1 MPARSDE
8 RRARQSA
15 REPGGAS
22 GVGRTPRS
30 ESEGKPNLMG
40 DAFDDNYETFK
51 ALLDTFPPSEAVK
64 RLEQFGIEQEV
75 VQRIRERHEQDTIR
89 IKELEEPHA
98 VVLGNRDTWYT
109 GPQAKDKCWP
119 GIVEQLLKDGWSQS
133 PAIDDLADSS
143 TRIVSLLNH
152 PKEKSFSTRG
162 LVVGYVQ
169 SGKTTNFTSVMAKAA
184 DRGYKLFIVLAGIH
198 NGLRRQTQARLV
210 QQLVEQNPAMWS
222 QLTGLDKDFTPQENP
237 ASYFGK
243 NNKTHVLC
251 VVKKNAAVLRKLA
264 RWLEKASA
272 HLEGCPAL
280 IIDDEADQATVATKS
295 INPLILRI
303 MSSLPKCAYVGYTA
317 SPFANLLIDPS
328 ADNLYPKDFVVNLPK
343 PKGHFGTEV
352 LFGRYALDGEDP
364 EQVDDGH
371 DMIRSIPKDDVPCVR
386 PEKKADVEG
395 FEPFITDTLRDAVE
409 YFWLATA
416 ARRVRGAGNQHNTML
431 IHTSVNTSVHNSFK
445 RPLQHLRDTAARS
458 IEDADYLARLRDLW
472 DEESAR
478 VPAEDFGE
486 KKVAFDQL
494 IHELPG
500 VLRGCRVIMDNSSSE
515 DRLDYENGP
524 VVAIAVGGNT
534 LSRGL
539 TLEGL
544 SVSYFVR
551 AVSAYD
557 TLLQMGRWF
566 GFRNGYADLPRIWM
580 TDELA
585 EWFRHLATV
594 ETEMRRDINI
604 YMTEDETP
612 LTFAVRLRTHPSLRV
627 TAAAKMRDAITA
639 ASSYGGKRVQTHY
652 FHTNADWLRVNNDA
666 ARELVAKSVAF
677 ATRADERPADGRYVF
692 HEVPHSHVLEFLS
705 SYKFHE
711 KSPEND
717 ADLIVGYIRKRVS
730 SAGSLQR
737 WNVAVVGN
745 PRGEGFTFGHGVTVG
760 RNTRARLSVTNP
772 VADFADIK
780 TLMSRR
786 DAGVD
791 LAGDVADLTDDG
803 IMELRRSEFPSTG
816 LLVLYPI
823 DKLSEPTP
831 AKKLRAPLNAEEHV
845 IGVGLVFP
853 KPANEDSTVEK
864 YISANL
870 GNVTIEDE
878 DFSLVDSEE
887 A

>member
-1 MPARSDE
+1 MTD
-8 RRARQSA
+8 
-15 REPGGAS
+15 
-22 GVGRTPRS
+22 
-30 ESEGKPNLMG
+30 
-40 DAFDDNYETFK
+40 DFDGMYETFQ
-51 ALLDTFPPSEAVK
+51 ALLETFPPSEAVK
-64 RLEQFGIEQEV
+64 RLELLGVEQHV
-75 VQRIRERHEQDTIR
+75 VEEIRRRHEERTIR

-119 GIVEQLLKDGWSQS
+119 AIVNLLRKDGWPER
-133 PAIDDLADSS
+133 PAIQDLDDSS

-152 PKEKSFSTRG
+152 PKEKAFSTRG

-210 QQLVEQNPAMWS
+210 QQLVDPNPSMWS
-222 QLTGLDKDFTPQENP
+222 QLTGLDKDFTPHENP
-237 ASYFGK
+237 AGYFGK
-243 NNKTHVLC
+243 SNKTRVLC
-251 VVKKNAAVLRKLA
+251 VVKKNATVLRKLSQ
-264 RWLEKASA
+264 WLAKAA
-272 HLEGCPAL
+272 DYLEDCPAL

-295 INPLILRI
+295 INPLILSI
-303 MSSLPKCAYVGYTA
+303 MSSLPRSAYVGYTA
-317 SPFANLLIDPS
+317 SPFANLLIDP
-328 ADNLYPKDFVVNLPK
+328 AAEDLYPRDFVVNLPK

-352 LFGRYALDGEDP
+352 LFGRYALDGEDKDD
-364 EQVDDGH
+364 VDDGH
-371 DMIRSIPKDDVPCVR
+371 DMIRSVPKDDVPCVR
-386 PEKKADVEG
+386 PETKADVEG
-395 FEPFITDTLRDAVE
+395 FEPVITDTLERAID

-416 ARRVRGAGNQHNTML
+416 ARRVRGTGNPHSTML
-431 IHTSVNTSVHNSFK
+431 IHTSVNTAVHNSFK
-445 RPLQHLRDTAARS
+445 RPLEHLRRRRAAS
-458 IEDADYLARLRDLW
+458 LADADVLRRLRALW
-472 DEESAR
+472 DQETAR
-478 VPAEDFGE
+478 VPAEEFDE
-486 KKVAFDQL
+486 TKVPFDSL
-494 IHELPG
+494 LPELPG
-500 VLRGCRVIMDNSSSE
+500 VLDSCRVIMDNSSSE

-594 ETEMRRDINI
+594 ETEMRRDIDV
-604 YMTEDETP
+604 YMTESETP

-627 TAAAKMRDAITA
+627 TAAAKMRSAVTA
-639 ASSYGGKRVQTHY
+639 ASSYGGRRVQTHY
-652 FHTNADWLRVNNDA
+652 FRTDADWLRGNIDA
-666 ARELVAKSVAF
+666 ARKLVGASIANAV
-677 ATRADERPADGRYVF
+677 RVEDRSADGRYVF
-692 HEVPHSHVLEFLS
+692 RDVPFDVVTDFLAE
-705 SYKFHE
+705 YKFHE

-717 ADLIVGYIRKRVS
+717 GELMTAYIRKRIS
-730 SAGSLQR
+730 AAGSLRR

-745 PRGEGFTFGHGVTVG
+745 PAGEPFEFAPNVAVG
-760 RNTRARLSVTNP
+760 RGVRARL
-772 VADFADIK
+772 ADTLGPEHADIK

-791 LAGDVADLTDDG
+791 LTGDVSKLKEEE
-803 IMELRRSEFPSTG
+803 IMKLREAQLPDTG
-816 LLVLYPI
+816 LLILYPI
-823 DKLSEPTP
+823 DKTSAPNPPKPT
-831 AKKLRAPLNAEEHV
+831 RRPLNAEEHV

-853 KPANEDSTVEK
+853 RVFGGDSTVEK
-864 YISANL
+864 YISADL
-870 GNVTIEDE
+870 SGVTIEDE
-878 DFSLVDSEE
+878 DLSLLESEE

>member
-1 MPARSDE
+1 MTDE
-8 RRARQSA
+8 
-15 REPGGAS
+15 
-22 GVGRTPRS
+22 
-30 ESEGKPNLMG
+30 
-40 DAFDDNYETFK
+40 FDGMYETFK
-51 ALLDTFPPSEAVK
+51 ALLDAFPPTEAVK
-64 RLEQFGIEQEV
+64 RLEVLGVSPEIVQE
-75 VQRIRERHEQDTIR
+75 IRERHEQQTIR

-109 GPQAKDKCWP
+109 GPQDKDKCWP
-119 GIVEQLLKDGWSQS
+119 AIVDLLRKDGWPVE
-133 PAIDDLADSS
+133 PAIRNLDDSS
-143 TRIVSLLNH
+143 TRVVSLLNH

-210 QQLVEQNPAMWS
+210 QQLVEPNPSLWS
-222 QLTGLDKDFTPQENP
+222 QLTGLDKDFTPTENP

-243 NNKTHVLC
+243 SNKTHVLC
-251 VVKKNAAVLRKLA
+251 VVKKNATVLRKLA
-264 RWLEKASA
+264 QWLEKAA
-272 HLEGCPAL
+272 DYLQDCPAL

-295 INPLILRI
+295 INPLILSI
-303 MSSLPKCAYVGYTA
+303 MSSLPRSAYVGYTA

-328 ADNLYPKDFVVNLPK
+328 AQDLYPRDFVVNLPK
-343 PKGHFGTEV
+343 PEGHFGTEV

-371 DMIRSIPKDDVPCVR
+371 DMIRSVPEDDVACVR
-386 PEKKADVEG
+386 PESRADVEG
-395 FEPFITDTLRDAVE
+395 FEPVITDTLRRAVE
-409 YFWLATA
+409 YFLLVTA
-416 ARRVRGAGNQHNTML
+416 ARRVRREGNPHSTML
-431 IHTSVNTSVHNSFK
+431 IHTSVNTAVHNSFK
-445 RPLQHLRDTAARS
+445 RPLQHLLNRAAGS
-458 IEDADYLARLRDLW
+458 LADDRFLSRLRGLW
-472 DEESAR
+472 EEETAR
-478 VPAEDFGE
+478 VPAEEFGE
-486 KKVAFDQL
+486 KKVAFEDL
-494 IHELPG
+494 AHELPG
-500 VLRGCRVIMDNSSSE
+500 VLRSCRIIMDNSSSE

-594 ETEMRRDINI
+594 ETEMRRDIDI
-604 YMTEDETP
+604 YMTEAETP
-612 LTFAVRLRTHPSLRV
+612 LTFAVRLRTHPALRV
-627 TAAAKMRDAITA
+627 TAAAKMRDAVTA

-652 FHTNADWLRVNNDA
+652 FRTDADWLRGNTAA
-666 ARELVAKSVAF
+666 ARALVAASRSVAV
-677 ATRADERPADGRYVF
+677 RIEERSSEGRYIF
-692 HEVPHSHVLEFLS
+692 RDVPHGAVTDFLS
-705 SYKFHE
+705 AYKFHE

-717 ADLIVGYIRKRVS
+717 ADLITGYIQKRV
-730 SAGSLQR
+730 AVGSLRR
-737 WNVAVVGN
+737 WNVAIVGN
-745 PRGEGFTFGHGVTVG
+745 PAGEPFGFAPGVSVG
-760 RNTRARLSVTNP
+760 LNTRARLALRNP
-772 VADFADIK
+772 DPYFADIK

-786 DAGVD
+786 DAAVD
-791 LAGDVADLTDDG
+791 LDGDTAKLTEKG
-803 IMELRRSEFPSTG
+803 IMDKRREMLPDTG

-823 DKLSEPTP
+823 DKVSTP
-831 AKKLRAPLNAEEHV
+831 SAAKTARAPLNAEDHV

-853 KPANEDSTVEK
+853 EPQHGDSTVEK

-870 GNVTIEDE
+870 SGVRIEDE
-878 DFSLVDSEE
+878 DFSLLVEGED

>member
-1 MPARSDE
+1 MSDE
-8 RRARQSA
+8 
-15 REPGGAS
+15 
-22 GVGRTPRS
+22 
-30 ESEGKPNLMG
+30 
-40 DAFDDNYETFK
+40 FDGMYGTFR
-51 ALLDTFPPSEAVK
+51 ALLDAFPPSEAVK
-64 RLEQFGIEQEV
+64 RIEQFGVEPEII
-75 VQRIRERHEQDTIR
+75 QRIRELHEQQTIR

-98 VVLGNRDTWYT
+98 VVMGNRDTWYT
-109 GPQAKDKCWP
+109 GPQAKDRCWP
-119 GIVEQLLKDGWSQS
+119 AIVDLLRKDGWPEH
-133 PAIDDLADSS
+133 PAIATLDDSS
-143 TRIVSLLNH
+143 TRVVSLLNH
-152 PKEKSFSTRG
+152 PKEKAFSTRG

-210 QQLVEQNPAMWS
+210 QQLVEPNPSLWS

-243 NNKTHVLC
+243 NNRTHVLC
-251 VVKKNAAVLRKLA
+251 VVKKNATVLRKLA
-264 RWLEKASA
+264 LWLEKASDYLA
-272 HLEGCPAL
+272 DCPAL

-303 MSSLPKCAYVGYTA
+303 MGSLPRSAYVGYTA

-328 ADNLYPKDFVVNLPK
+328 AEDLYPRDFVVNLPK
-343 PKGHFGTEV
+343 PQGHFGTEV

-371 DMIRSIPKDDVPCVR
+371 DMIRSIPDDDVTCVR
-386 PEKKADVEG
+386 PETRADVEG
-395 FEPFITDTLRDAVE
+395 FEPFITDTLSNAIE
-409 YFWLATA
+409 YFWLVTA
-416 ARRVRGAGNQHNTML
+416 ARRVRGTGNPHSTML

-445 RPLQHLRDTAARS
+445 RPLEHLRSRLARS
-458 IEDADYLARLRDLW
+458 LDDLEVLSRLRHLW
-472 DEESAR
+472 ETETGR
-478 VPAEDFGE
+478 VPAQGFGE
-486 KKVAFDQL
+486 KKVSFEELLPQ
-494 IHELPG
+494 LPG
-500 VLRGCRVIMDNSSSE
+500 VLDTCRVIMDNSSSE
-515 DRLDYENGP
+515 DRLDYDNGP

-585 EWFRHLATV
+585 QWFRHLATV
-594 ETEMRRDINI
+594 ETEMRRDIDT

-612 LTFAVRLRTHPSLRV
+612 LTFAVRLRTHPALRV
-627 TAAAKMRDAITA
+627 TAAAKMRDAVTA

-652 FHTNADWLRVNNDA
+652 FHTNAEWLKRNIDA
-666 ARELVAKSVAF
+666 ARVLVSASSTSAVRVDA
-677 ATRADERPADGRYVF
+677 RPEDGRYVF
-692 HEVPHSHVLEFLS
+692 RDVPYDVVTDFLS
-705 SYKFHE
+705 GYAFHE
-711 KSPEND
+711 RSPEND
-717 ADLIVGYIRKRVS
+717 GELISDYIRKRVAT
-730 SAGSLQR
+730 AGSLRR

-745 PRGEGFTFGHGVTVG
+745 PRGEAFTFAPGVTVG
-760 RNTRARLSVTNP
+760 RNVRARLAVNGPTP
-772 VADFADIK
+772 DFADIK

-786 DAGVD
+786 DAAVD
-791 LAGDVADLTDDG
+791 MNGDTEKLTEKG
-803 IMELRRSEFPSTG
+803 IMDERRVQLPDTG

-823 DKLSEPTP
+823 DRLSAPSP
-831 AKKLRAPLNAEEHV
+831 SKPLRAPLDAEEHV

-853 KPANEDSTVEK
+853 EPTEGDSAVVK

-870 GNVTIEDE
+870 SNVRIEDE
-878 DFSLVDSEE
+878 DYSLLDSEE

>member
-1 MPARSDE
+1 MTDE
-8 RRARQSA
+8 
-15 REPGGAS
+15 
-22 GVGRTPRS
+22 
-30 ESEGKPNLMG
+30 
-40 DAFDDNYETFK
+40 FDNMYETFQ
-51 ALLDTFPPSEAVK
+51 ALLDAFPPSESVK
-64 RLEQFGIEQEV
+64 RLEQLGISARV
-75 VQRIRERHEQDTIR
+75 IQRIRERHEQRTVR

-98 VVLGNRDTWYT
+98 IVLGNRDTWYT
-109 GPQAKDKCWP
+109 GPQARDKCWP
-119 GIVEQLLKDGWSQS
+119 AIVGLLRKDGWPQE
-133 PAIDDLADSS
+133 PAIRSLDDSS
-143 TRIVSLLNH
+143 TRVVSLLNH
-152 PKEKSFSTRG
+152 PKEKAFSTRG

-198 NGLRRQTQARLV
+198 NGLRRQTQDRLV
-210 QQLVEQNPAMWS
+210 QQLVESNPAMWS

-251 VVKKNAAVLRKLA
+251 VVKKNATVLRKLS
-264 RWLEKASA
+264 RWLEKASDY
-272 HLEGCPAL
+272 LEDCPAL
-280 IIDDEADQATVATKS
+280 IVDDEADQATVATKS
-295 INPLILRI
+295 INPLILNI
-303 MSSLPKCAYVGYTA
+303 MSCLPKSAYVGYTA

-328 ADNLYPKDFVVNLPK
+328 AEDLYPKDFVVNLPK
-343 PKGHFGTEV
+343 PEGHFGTEV

-364 EQVDDGH
+364 EQVDDGY
-371 DMIRSIPKDDVPCVR
+371 DMIRSIPEDDVSCVR
-386 PEKKADVEG
+386 PETRADIDG
-395 FEPFITDTLRDAVE
+395 FQPVVTGALRRAVE
-409 YFWLATA
+409 YFWLVTA
-416 ARRVRGAGNQHNTML
+416 ARRVRGTGNPHSTML
-431 IHTSVNTSVHNSFK
+431 IHTSVNTAVHNSF
-445 RPLQHLRDTAARS
+445 RSPLEYLRNRSARS
-458 IEDADYLARLRDLW
+458 LADADFLSRLRGLW
-472 DEESAR
+472 EQEADR

-486 KKVAFDQL
+486 TRVPFEKLVL
-494 IHELPG
+494 ELPG
-500 VLRGCRVIMDNSSSE
+500 VLDSCRVIMDNSSSE

-594 ETEMRRDINI
+594 ETEMRRDIDI

-612 LTFAVRLRTHPSLRV
+612 LSFAVRLRTHPALRV
-627 TAAAKMRDAITA
+627 TAAAKMRDAVTA

-652 FHTNADWLRVNNDA
+652 FHTNADWLRGNIGA
-666 ARELVAKSVAF
+666 ARTLVAACVAN
-677 ATRADERPADGRYVF
+677 AVRTEERSEEGRYIF
-692 HEVPHSHVLEFLS
+692 RGIPHDIVTDFLS
-705 SYKFHE
+705 MYRFHE

-717 ADLIVGYIRKRVS
+717 ADLITDYIRKRVAT
-730 SAGSLQR
+730 AGSLGR
-737 WNVAVVGN
+737 WNAAIVGN
-745 PRGEGFTFGHGVTVG
+745 PKGDGFTFTPDVTVG
-760 RNTRARLSVTNP
+760 RNIRARLAVTNP
-772 VADFADIK
+772 APDFADIK

-786 DAGVD
+786 DAAVD
-791 LAGDVADLTDDG
+791 LTGDTSKLTEKG
-803 IMELRRSEFPSTG
+803 IMERRRIELPDTG

-823 DKLSEPTP
+823 DRVSAPSP
-831 AKKLRAPLNAEEHV
+831 SKKLRAPLNAEEHV

-853 KPANEDSTVEK
+853 KPRDGDSAVEK

-870 GNVTIEDE
+870 SNVRIEDE
-878 DFSLVDSEE
+878 DYSLLDSED

>member
-1 MPARSDE
+1 MTDE
-8 RRARQSA
+8 IDS
-15 REPGGAS
+15 
-22 GVGRTPRS
+22 
-30 ESEGKPNLMG
+30 M
-40 DAFDDNYETFK
+40 YETFK
-51 ALLDTFPPSEAVK
+51 ALLDSFPPSESVK
-64 RLEQFGIEQEV
+64 RLEQFGISPDI
-75 VQRIRERHEQDTIR
+75 VQQIRERHEQQTIR

-119 GIVEQLLKDGWSQS
+119 AIVDLLRKDGWPQE
-133 PAIDDLADSS
+133 PAIRSLDDSS
-143 TRIVSLLNH
+143 TRVVSLLNH
-152 PKEKSFSTRG
+152 PKEKAFSTRG

-198 NGLRRQTQARLV
+198 NGLRRQTQTRLV
-210 QQLVEQNPAMWS
+210 QQLVEPNPAMWS

-243 NNKTHVLC
+243 SNRTHVLC
-251 VVKKNAAVLRKLA
+251 VVKKNATVLRKLA
-264 RWLEKASA
+264 QWLEKASDY
-272 HLEGCPAL
+272 LEDCPAL

-295 INPLILRI
+295 INPLILNI
-303 MSSLPKCAYVGYTA
+303 MGCLPRSAYVGYTA

-328 ADNLYPKDFVVNLPK
+328 AEDLYPKDFVVNLPK
-343 PKGHFGTEV
+343 PQGHFGTEV

-364 EQVDDGH
+364 EQVDDGY
-371 DMIRSIPKDDVPCVR
+371 DMIRSIPEDDVPCVR
-386 PEKKADVEG
+386 PETKADVEG
-395 FEPFITDTLRDAVE
+395 FEPVITETLRRAVE
-409 YFWLATA
+409 YFWLVTA
-416 ARRVRGAGNQHNTML
+416 ARRVRGIGNPHNTML

-445 RPLQHLRDTAARS
+445 RPLEHLRNRAAQSLTDT
-458 IEDADYLARLRDLW
+458 DFLCRLRDLW
-472 DEESAR
+472 EQETAR
-478 VPAEDFGE
+478 VPAQDFGE
-486 KKVAFDQL
+486 TVVPFEQL
-494 IHELPG
+494 VPELSG
-500 VLRGCRVIMDNSSSE
+500 VLSSCRIIMDNSSSE

-524 VVAIAVGGNT
+524 VTAIAVGGNT

-594 ETEMRRDINI
+594 ETEMRRDIDI

-612 LTFAVRLRTHPSLRV
+612 LTFAVRLRTHPALRV
-627 TAAAKMRDAITA
+627 TAAAKMRDAVTA

-652 FHTNADWLRVNNDA
+652 FHTNAEWLCGNINA
-666 ARELVAKSVAF
+666 ARTLVTGSAANAV
-677 ATRADERPADGRYVF
+677 RRDERHEESRYVF
-692 HEVPHSHVLEFLS
+692 RDVPHDVVTDFLS
-705 SYKFHE
+705 TYRFHE

-717 ADLIVGYIRKRVS
+717 ADLIIGYIRKRVAK
-730 SAGSLQR
+730 AGSLGR
-737 WNVAVVGN
+737 WNVAIVGN
-745 PRGEGFTFGHGVTVG
+745 PKGDSFTFAPGVAVG
-760 RNTRARLSVTNP
+760 LNARARLAVSNP
-772 VADFADIK
+772 APDFADIK

-786 DAGVD
+786 DAAVD
-791 LAGDVADLTDDG
+791 LSGDTARLTEKG
-803 IMELRRSEFPSTG
+803 IMDMRRLQLPDTG

-823 DKLSEPTP
+823 DKVSVPSP
-831 AKKLRAPLNAEEHV
+831 SKKLRAPLNAEEHV

-853 KPANEDSTVEK
+853 EPWDEDSTVEK
-864 YISANL
+864 YISAKL
-870 GNVTIEDE
+870 SNVPIEDE
-878 DFSLVDSEE
+878 DFSLVDSED

>member
-1 MPARSDE
+1 MTDE
-8 RRARQSA
+8 
-15 REPGGAS
+15 
-22 GVGRTPRS
+22 
-30 ESEGKPNLMG
+30 
-40 DAFDDNYETFK
+40 FDGMYETFK
-51 ALLDTFPPSEAVK
+51 ALLDSFPPSEAVK
-64 RLEQFGIEQEV
+64 RLEQFGISPDIVEQ
-75 VQRIRERHEQDTIR
+75 IRERHEQQTIR
-89 IKELEEPHA
+89 VKELEEPHA

-109 GPQAKDKCWP
+109 GPHSKDKCWP
-119 GIVEQLLKDGWSQS
+119 AIVDLLRKDGWPQEPTIRSL
-133 PAIDDLADSS
+133 DDSS
-143 TRIVSLLNH
+143 TRVVSLLNH
-152 PKEKSFSTRG
+152 PKEKAFSTRG

-210 QQLVEQNPAMWS
+210 QQLVEPNPSMWS

-243 NNKTHVLC
+243 SNKTRVLC
-251 VVKKNAAVLRKLA
+251 VVKKNATVLRKLA
-264 RWLEKASA
+264 RWLEKASDY
-272 HLEGCPAL
+272 LEDCPAL

-295 INPLILRI
+295 INPLILDI
-303 MSSLPKCAYVGYTA
+303 MGSLPRSAYVGYTA

-328 ADNLYPKDFVVNLPK
+328 AEDLYPKDFIVNLPK
-343 PKGHFGTEV
+343 PQGHFGTEV

-371 DMIRSIPKDDVPCVR
+371 DMIRSIPEGDVPCVR
-386 PEKKADVEG
+386 PGTRADVEG
-395 FEPFITDTLRDAVE
+395 FEPVITDTLRMAVE
-409 YFWLATA
+409 YFWLVTA
-416 ARRVRGAGNQHNTML
+416 ARRARGTGNPHSTML

-445 RPLQHLRDTAARS
+445 RPLEHLRERSARS
-458 IEDADYLARLRDLW
+458 LADPDFLSRLRDLW
-472 DEESAR
+472 EQEGKR

-486 KKVAFDQL
+486 AQVPFERL
-494 IHELPG
+494 VPELPG
-500 VLRGCRVIMDNSSSE
+500 VLSSCRVIMDNSSSE
-515 DRLDYENGP
+515 YRLDYENGP

-585 EWFRHLATV
+585 EWFQHLATV
-594 ETEMRRDINI
+594 ETEMRRDIDI

-612 LTFAVRLRTHPSLRV
+612 LTFAVRLRTHPALRV
-627 TAAAKMRDAITA
+627 TAAAKMRNAVTA

-652 FHTNADWLRVNNDA
+652 FHTNADWLRRNMDA
-666 ARELVAKSVAF
+666 ARDLVAASVAN
-677 ATRADERPADGRYVF
+677 AVRIEERSAEGRYVF
-692 HEVPHSHVLEFLS
+692 RDVPHNVVTDFLS
-705 SYKFHE
+705 TYRFHE

-717 ADLIVGYIRKRVS
+717 ADLIIDYIRKRVAT
-730 SAGSLQR
+730 AGSLGR
-737 WNVAVVGN
+737 WNVAIVGN
-745 PRGEGFTFGHGVTVG
+745 PKGENDFTFAPGVTVG
-760 RNTRARLSVTNP
+760 RSIRARLA
-772 VADFADIK
+772 VANSAPDFADIK
-780 TLMSRR
+780 TLMSRP
-786 DAGVD
+786 DAAVD
-791 LAGDVADLTDDG
+791 LDGDTAKLTEKG
-803 IMELRRSEFPSTG
+803 IMDLRREKLPDHG

-823 DKLSEPTP
+823 DRVSEPRP
-831 AKKLRAPLNAEEHV
+831 SKKLRAPLNADEHV

-853 KPANEDSTVEK
+853 EPWDKDSEVER
-864 YISANL
+864 YISADL
-870 GNVTIEDE
+870 SNVWIEEE
-878 DFSLVDSEE
+878 DYSLLDGDD